1 VGSELTIGSIC
12 FLVGVAGAFSLI
24 STSPKRKS
32 VKTRIKTS
40 RGSIFYYIHKRI
52 LWFLLWERI
61 SFARAHSRASSGL
74 VCYLHYRLLVRMTN
88 KYDGT
93 SAVFAAVLSLARVLF
108 QWFPTFWTINHLQ
121 IPSWIT
127 REDDVKML

>member
-1 VGSELTIGSIC
+1 MPSDT
-12 FLVGVAGAFSLI
+12 F
-24 STSPKRKS
+24 KRKDDDLPTIFGTGTHQTTLAGS
-32 VKTRIKTS
+32 QRSLDPTDPIPCARRRTTDAGRVKVKDRTK
-40 RGSIFYYIHKRI
+40 KR
-52 LWFLLWERI
+52 
-61 SFARAHSRASSGL
+61 AYSRASSGF